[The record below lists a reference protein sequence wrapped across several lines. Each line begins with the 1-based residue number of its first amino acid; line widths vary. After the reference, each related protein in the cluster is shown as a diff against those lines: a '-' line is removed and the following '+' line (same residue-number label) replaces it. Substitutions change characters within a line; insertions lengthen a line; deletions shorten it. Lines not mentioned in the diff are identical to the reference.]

1 MKALFKNLAAL
12 SLIRIQ
18 RQRLA
23 PIIFL
28 CLFANFKLVAALK
41 FDINEFI
48 ADSLLVSLP
57 VDSLHFSQKLHLK
70 ISDHRELSGRVIGIQ
85 TSKKWKYIP
94 VDQYILLQSDLA
106 AVLQT
111 YFRRD
116 LVDFPGT
123 LYIKNLYHWYD
134 DKPLFSKGRQL
145 NAYTVLEDSSGKVL
159 GDWIWEYTLKPKKK
173 QKAETVIGTL
183 MDRWLT
189 EQVTAVQNRNFHRIL
204 YPYLFRRQLMNW
216 WDFVILKDGFIVNA
230 HLTLDFP
237 ADQQASWVRGSPGI
251 FYRQAR
257 YHQSIA
263 IGGKDQQWYA
273 RMNKHFV
280 RRLNISGRF
289 GFNNFDAEKY
299 DYLDFWNIFLVNFS
313 VNAAI
318 EYRPVYLKGLF
329 FGVGLHGSVN
339 LLPEVIDR
347 VEPGLLLTAGII
359 IP

>member
-1 MKALFKNLAAL
+1 MKALFKNLAVL

-23 PIIFL
+23 PVVFL
-28 CLFANFKLVAALK
+28 CLFVNFKLVAALK

-48 ADSLLVSLP
+48 ADSLIVSLP
-57 VDSLHFSQKLHLK
+57 VDSLHRHQKLQLK
-70 ISDHRELSGRVIGIQ
+70 ISDDRDLPGRIIGIR
-85 TSKKWKYIP
+85 TSKKWHYIP

-111 YFRRD
+111 YFQRD
-116 LVDFPGT
+116 SVDFSGT
-123 LYIKNLYHWYD
+123 LYIKNLHHWND
-134 DKPLFSKGRQL
+134 DKPLFNKGRKL
-145 NAYTVLEDSSGKVL
+145 NAYTVLEDSSGTLL

-173 QKAETVIGTL
+173 QKTEIVIGAL

-189 EQVTAVQNRNFHRIL
+189 EQVTAIQSQNFHRNI

-237 ADQQASWVRGSPGI
+237 ADQQASWVRGASGI
-251 FYRQAR
+251 FYRKAR

-263 IGGKDQQWYA
+263 IGGKDQHWYA
-273 RMNKHFV
+273 RMNKHFI
-280 RRLNISGRF
+280 RRLNITGRF
-289 GFNNFDAEKY
+289 GFNNFDSAKY
-299 DYLDFWNIFLVNFS
+299 DYLDFWNVFLVNFS

-329 FGVGLHGSVN
+329 FGIGLHGSVN

-347 VEPGLLLTAGII
+347 FEPGLLLTTGII